1 MAIYLNPLLDI
12 LALIFQ
18 LVQPIGCGTLI
29 YGSLLF
35 DEFQGWKNNIV
46 DMFTK
51 KVRGGGA
58 KLLQSKVYTKF

>member
-18 LVQPIGCGTLI
+18 LVQPIGCGTLT

-35 DEFQGWKNNIV
+35 GEFQGWKNNIV

-51 KVRGGGA
+51 KG
-58 KLLQSKVYTKF
+58 